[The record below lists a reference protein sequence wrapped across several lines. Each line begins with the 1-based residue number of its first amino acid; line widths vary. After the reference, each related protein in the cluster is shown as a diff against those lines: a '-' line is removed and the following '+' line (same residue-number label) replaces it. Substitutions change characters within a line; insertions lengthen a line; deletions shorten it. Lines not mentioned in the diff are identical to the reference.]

1 MRYLVAFIMLIAG
14 LAFFWVNFNI
24 VYDYLVICQTQTPLL
39 SGSEIVFY
47 LAGILIAL
55 LISWLLSSLDHNMA
69 TINLCGTKLHGRTLT
84 PSGYIST
91 KWLVIGG
98 LPIIPVQSY
107 EVLAEKPAGMGASYA
122 LTPREELEWGQITRT
137 ALTGFSILFGIELIA
152 VLFFNW
158 IICFYGRP

>member
-1 MRYLVAFIMLIAG
+1 MRYVVAFIMLMAG
-14 LAFFWVNFNI
+14 LALFWVNFNI
-24 VYDYLVICQTQTPLL
+24 VYDYLVICQTQIPLL

-47 LAGILIAL
+47 LAEILVAL
-55 LISWLLSSLDHNMA
+55 LVSWLLSSFDHHMA
-69 TINLCGTKLHGRTLT
+69 TVNLCGTKLYGRTQI

-107 EVLAEKPAGMGASYA
+107 EIVAESPAGMGTSYVLA
-122 LTPREELEWGQITRT
+122 PREQLEWGQIART
-137 ALTGFSILFGIELIA
+137 ALTGFSILFGIEFVA
-152 VLFFNW
+152 VFFFNW